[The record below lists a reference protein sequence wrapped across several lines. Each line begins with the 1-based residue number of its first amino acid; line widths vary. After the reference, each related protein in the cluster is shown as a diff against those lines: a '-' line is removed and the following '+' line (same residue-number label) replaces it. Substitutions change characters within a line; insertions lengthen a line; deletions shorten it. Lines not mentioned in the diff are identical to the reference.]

1 MEDTTWAIPLNYPTN
16 LCNSPSIYC
25 LPRALNSPP
34 CDSWANW
41 HYSSIEKKLLLGAFL
56 SKYTVQKCSM
66 GGSLYCTSVEK
77 PRFLYKI
84 INVEII
90 FLCLLKNY
98 FFARCRTRPG
108 RDRSHYR
115 RGLVSLAFLLR
126 LGSIGSIGIYV
137 PPPPTCI
144 PLPLHAQ
151 GSCTHTTTHMKNH
164 NYS

>member
-25 LPRALNSPP
+25 LPRALNSP

-41 HYSSIEKKLLLGAFL
+41 HYSSIEEKLLLGAFL

-115 RGLVSLAFLLR
+115 RGLVSL
-126 LGSIGSIGIYV
+126 
-137 PPPPTCI
+137 
-144 PLPLHAQ
+144 
-151 GSCTHTTTHMKNH
+151 TTTHMKNH